1 MRNLRLSS
9 VFVALATAAC
19 GSVVSGEGGAPP
31 ERNGFVQSEG
41 CAQSPLD
48 GLPAVACEAGW
59 LVPGLLQLSMTE
71 TSYRLDSAVGTGSNK
86 ILVGYLAAGEDPD
99 GVVSRVRSFDETL
112 CPLGTMT
119 LVEENGYGD
128 LRPVELAVT
137 ENGVGALYGD
147 QLQSGQVAVLE
158 DDASMLS
165 TPLAVPAGYG
175 HALAAGGAGSL
186 TLLSEETLFT
196 VGSAGIEALGPLGI
210 SGFQFGRTAFEDGSF
225 LAVWATDEY
234 EGASSPVHVVAQRFA
249 ADATPLGAQQAIVE
263 RSSYGFISPGPR
275 IVSTRAGDGVAV
287 GFASGHTTH
296 SNMHDQDGTIT
307 VPPIVIDGGG
317 SVDAIAL
324 AEIDPG
330 ELLLAWVSPTD
341 DQASRLQLAIV
352 DSAGGD
358 ILGQWDLGAHF
369 IYGSSPRIAQTATG
383 AVVFAGGYD
392 IPAQQQLMM
401 AAPVTRCP

>member
-9 VFVALATAAC
+9 VVVALVTAAC

-31 ERNGFVQSEG
+31 EPDGFVQGEG

-48 GLPAVACEAGW
+48 VLPVVACEAGW
-59 LVPGLLQLSMTE
+59 LVPGLLELSIPE
-71 TSYRLDSAVGTGSNK
+71 TSYRLDSAVGTAANT
-86 ILVGYLAAGEDPD
+86 ILIGYLAAGEDPD

-119 LVEENGYGD
+119 LVENNGHGG
-128 LRPVELAVT
+128 LRPVELAAIG
-137 ENGVGALYGD
+137 NGAGALYGD
-147 QLQSGQVAVLE
+147 RLQTGQVAVLGR
-158 DDASMLS
+158 DASMLS

-175 HALAAGGAGSL
+175 HALAAGGAGLL
-186 TLLSEETLFT
+186 TLLSEETLFN
-196 VGSAGIEALGPLGI
+196 VGSTRIEAVGPLGI

-225 LAVWATDEY
+225 LAVWSTDES
-234 EGASSPVHVVAQRFA
+234 ESESSPVHVVAQRFA

-275 IVSTRAGDGVAV
+275 IVSTRAGNGAAV
-287 GFASGHTTH
+287 GFASGNTTH
-296 SNMHDQDGTIT
+296 VFMLDQDGTIT
-307 VPPIVIDGGG
+307 GPPIVIAGGG

-330 ELLLAWVSPTD
+330 ELLLAWMSPTD

-358 ILGQWDLGAHF
+358 VLGQWDLGAHF
-369 IYGSSPRIAQTATG
+369 IYGSSPRIVQTAKG
-383 AVVFAGGYD
+383 AVVVAGAYD
-392 IPAQQQLMM
+392 IPAQQHLLM